1 MNLNNKRMQYT
12 LTMPNGRE
20 IDFST
25 IILAQMSGKLTRAQV
40 QERIDFLIDL
50 HSWLLNRW

>member
-50 HSWLLNRW
+50 HS